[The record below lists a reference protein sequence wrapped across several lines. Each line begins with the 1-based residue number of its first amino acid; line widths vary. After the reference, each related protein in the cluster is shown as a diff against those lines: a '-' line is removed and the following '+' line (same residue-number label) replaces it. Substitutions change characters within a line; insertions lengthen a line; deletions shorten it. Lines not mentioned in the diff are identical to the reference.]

1 MSQREKCHGIIQNAI
16 LIGTPCTR
24 NSSEWNKITQ
34 IVAGRIVNA
43 YCRLFI
49 LNYNITKVIDT

>member
-1 MSQREKCHGIIQNAI
+1 MSLVQLIVYQEMSQRDKCFGIVQNAI

-34 IVAGRIVNA
+34 VVAGRIVNA
-43 YCRLFI
+43 YCR
-49 LNYNITKVIDT
+49 